1 MAESDLN
8 YSTDVAREAAHY
20 FLRHRYLTKL
30 GLLYLA
36 SVVICVAGML
46 LAYKFRGTDWFLGF
60 IGTVIGFNIIYQFV
74 MMYSLPRA
82 LSKAVSSFSTNRG
95 HIATDD
101 EGFTLSANGNVIKSK
116 WSRFRYVWPRE
127 KFIVLGV
134 SFSGGMLHIP
144 TEGLTSNVM
153 AEFEKRATRVLGA

>member
-1 MAESDLN
+1 
-8 YSTDVAREAAHY
+8 
-20 FLRHRYLTKL
+20 
-30 GLLYLA
+30 
-36 SVVICVAGML
+36 ML
-46 LAYKFRGTDWFLGF
+46 LAYKFSGTDWFLGF
-60 IGTVIGFNIIYQFV
+60 IGTVIGFNIIYQSV

-82 LSKAVSSFSTNRG
+82 LSKAVSSFTTNRG

-134 SFSGGMLHIP
+134 SFVGGMLHIP
-144 TEGLTSNVM
+144 TAGLASN
-153 AEFEKRATRVLGA
+153 AIAKCEKRSTKVLGA